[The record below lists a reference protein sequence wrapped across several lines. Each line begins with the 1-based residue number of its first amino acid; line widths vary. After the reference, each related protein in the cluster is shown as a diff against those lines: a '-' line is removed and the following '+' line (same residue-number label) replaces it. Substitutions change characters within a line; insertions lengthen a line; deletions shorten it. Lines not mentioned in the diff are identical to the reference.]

1 MEGLIQDF
9 LSNLALAVVTLL
21 ASYAI
26 YGIKKLTNKLVAE
39 TNKINEEGKRELIQD
54 AIWRLNDVTTKTVK
68 SIEQTVAKEMR
79 QAVKDGIK
87 SKEELVGLSKKAL
100 DEIMQTMEPEYLD
113 VLQDALG
120 NLETYIINT
129 IEAKVLE
136 LKEGTI

>member
-100 DEIMQTMEPEYLD
+100 DEIM
-113 VLQDALG
+113 
-120 NLETYIINT
+120 
-129 IEAKVLE
+129 
-136 LKEGTI
+136 